1 MKKQNNVN
9 HDFDYHAEI
18 RFETERGFNFTCA
31 TGSSYKEFLED
42 IDSRMAQYR
51 DRQPKIVK
59 AIKSPNKKSV
69 DITNKILNE
78 TNRD

>member
-1 MKKQNNVN
+1 MEKQNNVN

-31 TGSSYKEFLED
+31 VGGSYKEFLED
-42 IDSRMAQYR
+42 IYSRLKQYK

-59 AIKSPNKKSV
+59 AIKAPNGKSV